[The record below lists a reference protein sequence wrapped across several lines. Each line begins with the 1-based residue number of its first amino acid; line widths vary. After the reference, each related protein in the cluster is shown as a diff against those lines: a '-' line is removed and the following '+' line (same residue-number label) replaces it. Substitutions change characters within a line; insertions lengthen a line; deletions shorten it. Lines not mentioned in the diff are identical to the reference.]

1 MVRESLRFA
10 KQSEIELK
18 QVYRLEAVEKRSKVS
33 LLWGRE
39 VEDRTRRDLADSRKA
54 YASSIEERLA
64 RDVAAVLNL
73 CF

>member
-1 MVRESLRFA
+1 MV
-10 KQSEIELK
+10 
-18 QVYRLEAVEKRSKVS
+18 AVEKRSKGS

-39 VEDRTRRDLADSRKA
+39 VEDRTSRDLADSRKT